1 MTMTQRQ
8 KIIEEI
14 YTTEEFYIQSM
25 EYCLN
30 FFFKEMKSE
39 KNQSIIPSEDVDI
52 IFEHYDEVLNINKNF
67 FLALKKLQETHKI
80 ETHLGQIFKLFTPF
94 FKVYFLY
101 ISHYDDSNQVLT
113 EYEKNPKFNELLASL
128 QTQIPTTTNLDLRSY
143 LIMPV
148 QRLPRYELLLKD
160 LLKNTKSDHPDYAAL
175 TESLNGIRAVTM
187 EVNERTKD
195 IDRRAKVIKVNSML
209 SGLHDLQLVE
219 PDRTLI
225 MEGQL
230 IKVCKKSN
238 KPRYFY
244 LFDDVMVYG
253 IGNQRITVSG
263 WFYLKNVYLENDSRF
278 ENSFKIN
285 NDKKS
290 FSVICE
296 TSKQKK
302 DWYDAL
308 TKYSELQ
315 RKNSAI
321 ENTLQPKTTTIPDN
335 EPKNCLLCKQPF
347 TFVNRK
353 HHCRLCGRC
362 VCSNCSK
369 AKIPLNSKGEID
381 RVCNLCFSK
390 ATGKKLD
397 DGAINQKKPI
407 RRDCK
412 RSNSVGNPEEIF
424 DGLSVILNPDIQRT
438 QTANILNNVEN
449 SKSPLGRS
457 IGRKEKLKNQK
468 KGESMKDLTF
478 CQLMEGM
485 SSLPNPAN
493 KTPECK
499 IGSSNSL
506 VYFDFVQQNQPSQT
520 PVDCQFS
527 DLGIANF
534 PNSYKGS
541 NNDTAIKKQPETLQQ
556 TWIQPMSS
564 IQYRDALNSF
574 DFCNNNDFIEFQS
587 QPVNKQINGDEKK
600 DMFNGLVNIP
610 VTYSGTSHQ
619 NYSINPGC
627 SKKELGVSSKPF
639 KQNEINTIPMKQ
651 MTGDKEIKKQQQKLP
666 IPICITES
674 SQSNPNNNLKKD
686 NALNELEVL
695 MNDYFKSKPQQLNP
709 TQKINE
715 PTFDRTKGI
724 TIVGGSH

>member
-30 FFFKEMKSE
+30 FFCKVMKNE
-39 KNQSIIPSEDVDI
+39 KNQSIIPLEDVDI
-52 IFEHYDEVLNINKNF
+52 IFEHYDEVLNINKKF
-67 FLALKKLQETHKI
+67 FLALKKLRETHQI
-80 ETHLGQIFKLFTPF
+80 ETRLGQIFKLFTPF

-113 EYEKNPKFNELLASL
+113 EYERNPKFNELLTSL

-160 LLKNTKSDHPDYAAL
+160 LLKNTKPDHPDYVAL
-175 TESLNGIRAVTM
+175 TESLDGIRAVTM

-195 IDRRAKVIKVNSML
+195 IDRRAKVIKVNTML
-209 SGLHDLQLVE
+209 SGLHDLQLVD
-219 PDRTLI
+219 PDRALV
-225 MEGQL
+225 MEGQM

-244 LFDDVMVYG
+244 LFNDVMVYG
-253 IGNQRITVSG
+253 IGHQRITVSG

-296 TSKQKK
+296 TPKQKK
-302 DWYDAL
+302 DWCDAL

-321 ENTLQPKTTTIPDN
+321 EDTTQPKTTPILDN
-335 EPKNCLLCKQPF
+335 EIKNCLLCHQPF
-347 TFVNRK
+347 TLVNRK

-397 DGAINQKKPI
+397 NGLIKKKKTI
-407 RRDCK
+407 RGESK

-438 QTANILNNVEN
+438 QTANILPNVEK
-449 SKSPLGRS
+449 SKSPSGRRS
-457 IGRKEKLKNQK
+457 TGRKEKLKNQK
-468 KGESMKDLTF
+468 KVESMNDLTF
-478 CQLMEGM
+478 YQIMEGI
-485 SSLPNPAN
+485 SSSSDPSI
-493 KTPECK
+493 KTSGHK
-499 IGSSNSL
+499 SGSSNSL
-506 VYFDFVQQNQPSQT
+506 VYFDFVQQDQPNQTSIN
-520 PVDCQFS
+520 DQFS
-527 DLGIANF
+527 DLGIVNF
-534 PNSYKGS
+534 PKKYKD
-541 NNDTAIKKQPETLQQ
+541 NNDVTIKKQPEIPQQ
-556 TWIQPMSS
+556 TWIQPITSS
-564 IQYRDALNSF
+564 QYRDAFDSF
-574 DFCNNNDFIEFQS
+574 DFYNKNDFIGFQS
-587 QPVNKQINGDEKK
+587 QPVNKQNKGDEKK
-600 DMFNGLVNIP
+600 DIFNGLINIP
-610 VTYSGTSHQ
+610 VTYSGTSYQ
-619 NYSINPGC
+619 NSSINPGYF
-627 SKKELGVSSKPF
+627 KKELGIPSKPF
-639 KQNEINTIPMKQ
+639 RQNEINTTTMKQ
-651 MTGDKEIKKQQQKLP
+651 MTSSKEIKKEQQKPP
-666 IPICITES
+666 IPICITKS
-674 SQSNPNNNLKKD
+674 SQNNSNSNPKKD
-686 NALNELEVL
+686 NVLNELEAL
-695 MNDYFKSKPQQLNP
+695 MDDYFKSKTQLNSN
-709 TQKINE
+709 QKINE
-715 PTFDRTKGI
+715 PTFDGIKGI
-724 TIVGGSH
+724 TTVSSSH